1 MKWTIKA
8 GLTRTYALRQYE
20 NIKPMVEIEL
30 EFDTDDKNF
39 NMVATLDRMKQQCED
54 YIRQFDPKP
63 EDDSLPF

>member
-1 MKWTIKA
+1 
-8 GLTRTYALRQYE
+8 
-20 NIKPMVEIEL
+20 MVEIEL

-63 EDDSLPF
+63 ENDELPF

>member
-8 GLTRTYALRQYE
+8 GLTRTFALRQYE

-63 EDDSLPF
+63 ENDELPF